1 MAYPGSQT
9 KITIIH
15 DREATADMVHKNIS
29 ANFSKQSQAVGLIDL
44 ISDIATAGTKM
55 GSIGTVIDDG
65 NAVAASGTIIFSG
78 VSTAGDTV
86 LINGVTMTAVASG
99 AVNNQWNVAG
109 SAALQAASLASAIN
123 TSTTPLISSVV
134 SAAAPSATLTISALL
149 GGVAGNAVTIAK
161 GTDTG
166 TVMTVSGARLIGGL
180 AATNSSS
187 VLYKFGV

>member
-15 DREATADMVHKNIS
+15 DREATADLQHKFIS
-29 ANFSKQSQAVGLIDL
+29 ANFSKQSQAGGLVDL
-44 ISDIATAGTKM
+44 IADVASAATKM

-65 NAVAASGTIIFSG
+65 NAVAAAGTIVFSG

-86 LINGVTMTAVASG
+86 LINGVTLTAVASG

-109 SAALQAASLASAIN
+109 SAALQAASLALAIN
-123 TSTTPLISSVV
+123 ASSSTIISGIV
-134 SAAAPSATLTISALL
+134 SASAPSATLTISAIAL
-149 GGVAGNAVTIAK
+149 GLSGNAVTIAK

-166 TVMTVSGARLIGGL
+166 TVMTVSGARLTGGL
-180 AATNSSS
+180 AATTSAS